1 MIKHTLLSLSIFFSL
16 GEVSFAQKS
25 ISKKPNIIY
34 IMLDDAGYGDF
45 GAFGS
50 KFVKTPNFDKICDE
64 GMKFTQHYSGSAVCA
79 PTRSVLMTGL
89 DTGHTPRR
97 DNTAKSNTDELI
109 EKNGRPLV
117 FLKDEHIT
125 VAESLKQVGYA
136 TGGIG
141 KWGLGN
147 PGSSG
152 VPEKQGFDYWF
163 GYLDQRHAHSHF
175 PTEIWDGG
183 KMVPLEGN
191 KNGKK
196 QTYVPYLQEEKTL
209 DFIKKNHKNPFFL
222 YLAYTPPHSD
232 YTIPKSD
239 PFFAKYEG
247 IPGGKSV
254 QNYAAMITRT
264 DHTVGKILQL
274 LKELDLDE
282 NTIIFYT
289 SDNGPNPT
297 FAKNINSAGGLRGG
311 KRYLYEGGIRAA
323 MTVRWPNHIAKGTES
338 NFIWDMRDFF
348 PTACEIAGSKIP
360 EGLSGQSILKTLK
373 GFKQKERKY
382 NYWEI
387 HSPFQQ
393 AVRMGDWKA
402 IRFGTKEP
410 LELYN
415 LSNDPSE
422 SQNVANGNPK
432 IVKEIETFLKT
443 ARIQSPYFPE
453 MEYAKK
459 KKKKKK

>member
-1 MIKHTLLSLSIFFSL
+1 MSKLTVLSLIILLCF
-16 GEVSFAQKS
+16 GKIADGQT
-25 ISKKPNIIY
+25 SKKPNIIY

-45 GAFGS
+45 SAFGS
-50 KFVKTPNFDKICDE
+50 KHIKTPNFDKICSE

-97 DNTAKSNTDELI
+97 DNTAKSNKKELI

-117 FLKDEHIT
+117 FLEDEHLT
-125 VAESLKQVGYA
+125 VAESLKEAGYI

-147 PGSSG
+147 PSSSG

-163 GYLDQRHAHSHF
+163 GYLDQVHAHDHY
-175 PTEIWDGG
+175 PEDIWEDGE
-183 KMVPLEGN
+183 MVALEGN

-196 QTYVPYLQEEKTL
+196 EAYVPYLQEEKTL
-209 DFIKKNHKNPFFL
+209 EFIKKNQDKPFFL
-222 YLAYTPPHSD
+222 YLAYTPPHGD
-232 YTIPKSD
+232 YIIPKID
-239 PFFAKYEG
+239 PSFAQYEG
-247 IPGGKSV
+247 LPGGKIV
-254 QNYAAMITRT
+254 QHYAAMVTRT
-264 DHTVGKILQL
+264 DETVGKILQV
-274 LKELDLDE
+274 LKDLNLDDD
-282 NTIIFYT
+282 TIIFYT
-289 SDNGPNPT
+289 SDNGPNPL
-297 FAKNINSAGGLRGG
+297 FAKNINSGGGLRGI

-323 MTVRWPNHIAKGTES
+323 MTVRWPNHIPKGTES
-338 NFIWDMRDFF
+338 DFIWDMRDFF
-348 PTACEIAGSKIP
+348 PTACDIAGTKIP
-360 EGLSGQSILKTLK
+360 KGLSGQSILKTLK
-373 GFKQKERKY
+373 GGKQKERKY

-393 AVRMGDWKA
+393 AVRMGNWKA

-422 SQNVANGNPK
+422 KQNIANQNPK
-432 IVKEIETFLKT
+432 IVKEIEIFLQT
-443 ARIQSPYFPE
+443 ARTPSKYFPE
-453 MEYAKK
+453 IEYAKK
-459 KKKKKK
+459 K